1 MHTRK
6 KENMTATFKCKTNG
20 NTVTFRDDVDIVGMR
35 MHPEYEE
42 VLAPS
47 KEEVHPVQE
56 PQQPVVKRGRP
67 RRAEFEDSLTAKKD

>member
-20 NTVTFRDDVDIVGMR
+20 NTVTFRDEVDIVGMR

-42 VLAPS
+42 VLP
-47 KEEVHPVQE
+47 EQVQPYPE
-56 PQQPVVKRGRP
+56 KVQQSEQPVVKRGRP
-67 RRAEFEDSLTAKKD
+67 AKKD